1 MRIGDVLMAGQRI
14 IIGRRP
20 VLSIEITRECPLHCP
35 GCYAYEEAHL
45 GGSVTLRDLND
56 RKGDD
61 LVQAVLDLVEAYQ
74 PLQLYIVGGDPLVR
88 HRELDVL
95 LPRLSRKGIVVQV
108 VTSAFRPIAP
118 FWKDLPGLRVTVS
131 IDGLQPEHD
140 ARRAPATYERI
151 LKNIAV
157 HRITVHCTITG
168 LMLKRTGYL
177 EEFLRFWSLREE
189 VEAVRMSMFTP
200 QRGADSP
207 ECLSRS
213 QRDAVI
219 QELLRLRELF
229 PKLDMGERLIK
240 AFAHP
245 PSSPAECLFAQVT
258 ETLSADFKT
267 RVAPCQFGGDPDCS
281 RCGCMASVGLEA
293 IATHRL
299 GGLVPVRNL
308 STPRRGSGRSLQ
320 TSVRPWPLLERRAVP
335 ICVEPVATIVTRH
348 AAPKRR

>member
-1 MRIGDVLMAGQRI
+1 VRIGEVLKAGQRI
-14 IIGRRP
+14 VNGRRP

-35 GCYAYEEAHL
+35 GCYAYEDAHL

-61 LVQAVLDLVEAYQ
+61 LVQAVLDLVEAHQ
-74 PLQLYIVGGDPLVR
+74 PLLLYIVGGDPLVR
-88 HRELDVL
+88 HRELDLL
-95 LPRLSRKGIVVQV
+95 LPELSRRGVRVQV

-151 LKNIAV
+151 LKNVAG

-168 LMLKRTGYL
+168 LMLKRPGYL

-189 VEAVRMSMFTP
+189 AAAVRMSMFTP
-200 QRGADSP
+200 QRGDDSP

-213 QRDAVI
+213 QRDLVI

-229 PKLDMGERLIK
+229 PKLNMGERLIK

-267 RVAPCQFGGDPDCS
+267 RIAPCQFGGDPDCS

-299 GGLVPVRNL
+299 GGLIPVRKLFNA
-308 STPRRGSGRSLQ
+308 SARIGKAVSNF
-320 TSVRPWPLLERRAVP
+320 RA
-335 ICVEPVATIVTRH
+335 PVA
-348 AAPKRR
+348 AA